1 MADLCAA
8 AHHGWQ
14 RRALAFLMG
23 GHPRLGAASC
33 VARLP
38 GALLQTI
45 VELAEQAGAT
55 RLHIALHAAA
65 PPPASAGPPVF
76 GADLAAIAS
85 MVG

>member
-1 MADLCAA
+1 M
-8 AHHGWQ
+8 
-14 RRALAFLMG
+14 
-23 GHPRLGAASC
+23 GAASC
-33 VARLP
+33 VALLP

-76 GADLAAIAS
+76 GDDLAAIAS